1 MRKLTKKQ
9 IDILDCFKHIAN
21 VSDLSYEVW
30 ELLEQINNTEVLYY
44 EVNNYLQKNHDYKT
58 KGE

>member
-9 IDILDCFKHIAN
+9 IDILDSFKHIAN
-21 VSDLSYEVW
+21 VNDLPYEVW

-44 EVNNYLQKNHDYKT
+44 KVNNYLQKNHNYKT
-58 KGE
+58 NE